1 MIFPTFMTCMA
12 DHCRRLRSGV
22 RLDPVAAV

>member
-1 MIFPTFMTCMA
+1 MIFPTFMACMA

-22 RLDPVAAV
+22 RPDLVAAV